1 MAIELGTVAAI
12 GFDDFP
18 PAEWLGC
25 LRQLGCT
32 AVQAYRNPS
41 AGVTVEQMKDAIAA
55 GGMRCDSLHGIFG
68 EEYDPSSPDNDARR
82 FAVDTYKAEGEL
94 ALQLGGPLV
103 VVHCSTIR
111 REGVSPDEYA
121 RRFEQLR
128 RSILDLSEF
137 GAANGVQYAF
147 ENLPGYHAIGSN
159 VAELAGL
166 LADLAAP
173 QTGMC
178 FDAGHANMV
187 GDPVEAV
194 RTTRGQLIYV
204 HYSDNSGEGDDHEM
218 PTYGTIDS
226 DAMAAALHETGYAG
240 TMMIEVFYPVEKFQ
254 RLIDDG
260 CADRLARL
268 LAIANGQP
276 AS

>member
-25 LRQLGCT
+25 FRQLGCT
-32 AVQAYRNPS
+32 AVQAYRNAS
-41 AGVTVEQMKDAIAA
+41 AGVTIEQMKDAIAA

-68 EEYDPSSPDNDARR
+68 EQYDPSSPDDEARR

-111 REGVSPDEYA
+111 REGISPDEYA
-121 RRFEQLR
+121 HRIDQLR
-128 RSILDLSEF
+128 RSIIELSQF
-137 GAANGVQYAF
+137 GVATGVRYAF
-147 ENLPGYHAIGSN
+147 ENLPAYHAIGWN
-159 VAELAGL
+159 VAELADL
-166 LADLAAP
+166 LVDLAAP
-173 QTGMC
+173 RTGMC
-178 FDAGHANMV
+178 FDTGHANMV

-194 RTTRGQLIYV
+194 RKTRGQLIYV

-226 DAMAAALHETGYAG
+226 DAMAAALHEMNYAG
-240 TMMIEVFYPVEKFQ
+240 TMMIEVFYPVEKLR
-254 RLIDDG
+254 RLIDEG

-268 LAIANGQP
+268 LAIANGQSP
-276 AS
+276 A

>member
-18 PAEWLGC
+18 PAQWLGC
-25 LRQLGCT
+25 FRQLGCT
-32 AVQAYRNPS
+32 AVQAYRNPA
-41 AGVTVEQMKDAIAA
+41 AGVTVEQMTDAVAA
-55 GGMRCDSLHGIFG
+55 GGMRCDSLHGLFG
-68 EEYDPSSPDNDARR
+68 EQYDPSSPDDDARR

-94 ALQLGGPLV
+94 ALQLGVPLV
-103 VVHCSTIR
+103 VVHCSSIR
-111 REGVSPDEYA
+111 REGVGPLEHA
-121 RRFEQLR
+121 LRIEQLR
-128 RSILDLSEF
+128 RSIVELSEF
-137 GAANGVQYAF
+137 GAATGVQYAF
-147 ENLPGYHAIGSN
+147 ENLPGYHAIGSD
-159 VAELAGL
+159 VAELADL
-166 LADLAAP
+166 LVDLAAP
-173 QTGMC
+173 HTGMC
-178 FDAGHANMV
+178 FDTGHANMV

-194 RTTRGQLIYV
+194 RKTRGQLIYV

-226 DAMAAALHETGYAG
+226 DAMAAALHETSYAG
-240 TMMIEVFYPVEKFQ
+240 TMMLEVFYPVEKLQ

-260 CADRLARL
+260 CGERLARL